1 MRRGLLA
8 AGLVLAACGTRSGTT
23 TLGSA
28 GDIDVPRGFAYEPDG
43 SPHMAAYFTARN
55 HGSSADTLDDVRSP
69 LAASAM
75 VHGQRLEGGMVKMV
89 PAEPLVIAPGDSIV
103 LAPGG
108 LHAML
113 ELSAG
118 GPAKGDSLPLT
129 LQFRHAG
136 EVTVTLPVRAYGDE
150 P

>member
-1 MRRGLLA
+1 VRRGLLA
-8 AGLVLAACGTRSGTT
+8 AGLVLAACGTRSGST

-28 GDIDVPRGFAYEPDG
+28 GDIDVPRGFAYESSG

-55 HGSSADTLDDVRSP
+55 HGNTADTLDEVRSP
-69 LAASAM
+69 LAAGAM
-75 VHGQRLEGGMVKMV
+75 LHAQRLENGMVKML
-89 PAEPLVIAPGDSIV
+89 PAGPLAIAPGDSLV

-108 LHAML
+108 LHVML

-136 EVTVTLPVRAYGDE
+136 DVTVTLPVRAYGDE